1 MALDALFSPRAVAVI
16 GASNRELT
24 IGYRI
29 IENLLD
35 FGYSGPIYPVNP
47 KGGEIRG
54 LKAYPSILDTPDP
67 VDVAHI
73 VIRNKYVPACIE
85 DCAKKGVKAVIV
97 NTAGFREIG
106 DEGAALEE
114 QLVEIAGKTGIR
126 VFGPNC
132 QGVINT
138 DPAVRAYCNF
148 TFTRPTPG
156 HISIVA
162 QSGGVGEVIHQRITE
177 LGVGVRQYASNGNA
191 CDVSIPEIIQ
201 HYGDD
206 EQTKVIVVHIES
218 LPDPRA
224 FLEAA
229 MQVAR
234 RKPILGMKVGR
245 TAEGAKA
252 VSSHTGGL
260 VKQDTAIELIFEKA
274 GIVAF
279 RNTEEMCQSAI
290 GFASQPVPAGNRVG
304 MIANTG
310 GPAIIATDELIEHDM
325 VMPPLSPPTESTL
338 REKLLP
344 EASINNPVDVLA
356 TAGPEHFAA
365 AMNALLDDD
374 GIDAIFL
381 NFVTPFFVD
390 TLGVA
395 REIADANRRSNK
407 PIVATVMTEKKGW
420 AETLKVIRDGG
431 VPTYDMPETGARV
444 LAAMGRYAAF
454 LKRPAEAPI
463 SFSDVDAG
471 RARTIIEAALAR
483 RDSRE
488 SNRCEKGFSHQRSL
502 AADEAW
508 DLLACYGI
516 PAAGYRSVGS
526 VDECLAA
533 ADEIGYPVVLKV
545 DAETVI
551 HKSDSGGV
559 VLDIRDRDALR
570 EQAEQMAARFAEAS
584 PRFLVQQQMTG
595 SAGVSPAAR
604 EVIVGAKAVEGLG
617 HIVMFGLGGIYVE
630 VLKDVSFKLTPVTGR
645 EAREMIDSLQARQ
658 LLTGVRGQTGVDVAA
673 LTEIIQRV
681 SQMLVDNPEIGEL
694 DINPVFAFPQGAQ
707 AADVRVML

>member
-1 MALDALFSPRAVAVI
+1 MGLEALFSPRAVAVV

-35 FGYSGPIYPVNP
+35 FGYTGPIYPVNP

-54 LKAYPSILDTPDP
+54 LKAYPSILDTPGP

-73 VIRNKYVPACIE
+73 VIKNTYVLPCIE
-85 DCAKKGVKAVIV
+85 ECAEKGIKAAIV

-106 DEGAALEE
+106 DEGVVLEE
-114 QLVEIAGKTGIR
+114 QLVAVAKKTGIR

-132 QGVINT
+132 QGIINT

-191 CDVSIPEIIQ
+191 CDVSIPEIIE
-201 HYGDD
+201 HYGRD
-206 EQTKVIVVHIES
+206 EQAKVIVVHIES

-224 FLEAA
+224 FLETATE
-229 MQVAR
+229 VAR
-234 RKPILGMKVGR
+234 RKPILAMKVGR

-260 VKQDTAIELIFEKA
+260 MKQDTAIEHVFEKA

-279 RNTEEMCQSAI
+279 RNIEELCQAAI

-310 GPAIIATDELIEHDM
+310 GPAIIATDELVEGGM
-325 VMPPLSPPTESTL
+325 VMPPLSKKTATFL
-338 REKLLP
+338 REKLYP
-344 EASINNPVDVLA
+344 EASINNPVDILA

-365 AMNALLDDD
+365 ALNALIDDE

-390 TLGVA
+390 TEGVA
-395 REIADANRRSNK
+395 REIAAANGRSRK

-420 AETLKVIRDGG
+420 AETLKIIRDSG
-431 VPTYDMPETGARV
+431 VPTFDMPETGARALV
-444 LAAMGRYAAF
+444 SMGRYAA
-454 LKRPAEAPI
+454 LLRRPSETPASFAE
-463 SFSDVDAG
+463 VDAARG
-471 RARTIIEAALAR
+471 RAIIQTAGQAGRT
-483 RDSRE
+483 
-488 SNRCEKGFSHQRSL
+488 SL
-502 AADEAW
+502 TADEGYG
-508 DLLACYGI
+508 LLASYGI
-516 PAAGYRSVGS
+516 PIARGKSAGNVA
-526 VDECLAA
+526 ECLAA
-533 ADEIGYPVVLKV
+533 AGEIGDPVALKV
-545 DAETVI
+545 DAETVV
-551 HKSDSGGV
+551 HKTDSGGV
-559 VLDIRDRDALR
+559 VLDIGDRSALSKHA
-570 EQAEQMAARFAEAS
+570 QQMAARFADAA
-584 PRFLVQQQMTG
+584 PRFFVQEQLPEG
-595 SAGVSPAAR
+595 R
-604 EVIVGAKAVEGLG
+604 EVIVGAQAVKGLG
-617 HIVMFGLGGIYVE
+617 HVVMFGLGGIFVE
-630 VLKDVSFKLTPVTGR
+630 VLQDVTFRVTPVTKG
-645 EAREMIDSLQARQ
+645 EARDMIASLRGHK
-658 LLTGVRGQTGVDVAA
+658 LLSGVRGQAGVDLAA
-673 LTEIIQRV
+673 LEEIVQRV
-681 SQMLVDNPEIGEL
+681 SQMLVDNPEIREL
-694 DINPVFAFPQGAQ
+694 DINPIFAFAQGAR
-707 AADVRVML
+707 AADVRVLL

>member
-1 MALDALFSPRAVAVI
+1 MGLDPLFSPRAVAVV

-35 FGYSGPIYPVNP
+35 FGFRGEIYPVNP

-73 VIRNKYVPACIE
+73 VIKNTYVPACID

-106 DEGAALEE
+106 AEGAALED
-114 QLVEIAGKTGIR
+114 QLVAIARKTGVR

-132 QGVINT
+132 QGIINT
-138 DPAVRAYCNF
+138 DPNVRAYCNF
-148 TFTRPTPG
+148 TFTRPTAG

-191 CDVSIPEIIQ
+191 CDISIPEIIE
-201 HYGDD
+201 HYGID

-224 FLEAA
+224 FLEVVTD
-229 MQVAR
+229 VAR
-234 RKPILGMKVGR
+234 RKPILAMKVGR

-260 VKQDTAIELIFEKA
+260 MKQDTAIELIFEKA
-274 GIVAF
+274 GVVAF
-279 RNTEEMCQSAI
+279 RNIEELCQSAI

-310 GPAIIATDELIEHDM
+310 GPAIIATDELIENGM
-325 VMPPLSPPTESTL
+325 VMPPLSKQTEGSL

-365 AMNALLDDD
+365 AINALMDDD
-374 GIDAIFL
+374 VIDAIFL

-395 REIADANRRSNK
+395 REIAEANRRSRK
-407 PIVATVMTEKKGW
+407 PIVATVMTEKRGW
-420 AETLKVIRDGG
+420 AETLEVIRDGG

-444 LAAMGRYAAF
+444 LASMGRYAAF
-454 LKRPAEAPI
+454 LKGPVEAPA
-463 SFSDVDAG
+463 SFSDVDSA
-471 RARTIIEAALAR
+471 RARSIVQAA
-483 RDSRE
+483 SRTGK
-488 SNRCEKGFSHQRSL
+488 SLL
-502 AADEAW
+502 AANEGF
-508 DLLACYGI
+508 DLLTCYGI
-516 PAAGYRSVGS
+516 PVAAYKSAGN

-533 ADEIGYPVVLKV
+533 ADELGYPVVLKI
-545 DAETVI
+545 DAEAVV
-551 HKSDSGGV
+551 HKTESGGV
-559 VLDIRDRDALR
+559 VLDIRDRDSLR
-570 EQAEQMAARFAEAS
+570 RHADDLAARFTEHS
-584 PRFLVQQQMTG
+584 PRFLVQQQLPPG
-595 SAGVSPAAR
+595 C
-604 EVIVGAKAVEGLG
+604 EVIVGAKMEPGLG
-617 HIVMFGLGGIYVE
+617 HVVVFGLGGIYVE
-630 VLKDVSFKLTPVTGR
+630 VLKDVSFKLTPVTAR
-645 EAREMIDSLQARQ
+645 EAREMIESLQASP
-658 LLTGVRGQTGVDVAA
+658 LLTGVRGQPGVDRGV

-681 SQMLVDNPEIGEL
+681 SQMLTDNPEIREL
-694 DINPVFAFPQGAQ
+694 DVNPLLAFEQGAK
-707 AADVRVML
+707 AADVRVMM

>member
-1 MALDALFSPRAVAVI
+1 MGLDALFSPRAVAVV

-29 IENLLD
+29 IQNLLE

-54 LKAYPSILDTPDP
+54 LPAYASILETPEP

-73 VIRNKYVPACIE
+73 VIKNTYVPACIE

-106 DEGAALEE
+106 DDGAALED
-114 QLVEIAGKTGIR
+114 QLVALAAKTGIR

-132 QGVINT
+132 QGIINT

-148 TFTRPTPG
+148 TFTRPVPG

-162 QSGGVGEVIHQRITE
+162 QSGGVGEVIHQRIAE
-177 LGVGVRQYASNGNA
+177 LGVGVRKYASNGNG
-191 CDVSIPEIIQ
+191 CDVSIPEILR
-201 HYGDD
+201 HFGED

-229 MQVAR
+229 TEVAR
-234 RKPILGMKVGR
+234 VKPVLAMKVGR

-252 VSSHTGGL
+252 VSSHTGGMM
-260 VKQDTAIELIFEKA
+260 KQDTAIELVFDKA

-279 RNTEEMCQSAI
+279 RNIEELCQSAI

-310 GPAIIATDELIEHDM
+310 GPAIIATDELIESGM
-325 VMPPLSPPTESTL
+325 VMPPLSKKTEAFL
-338 REKLLP
+338 KEKLYP
-344 EASINNPVDVLA
+344 EASINNPIDVLA

-365 AMNALLDDD
+365 AISALIDDD
-374 GIDAIFL
+374 GVDSVFL

-395 REIADANRRSNK
+395 REIADANRRSTK

-420 AETLKVIRDGG
+420 AETLDVIRKAG

-444 LAAMGRYAAF
+444 LASMGRYASM
-454 LKRPAEAPI
+454 LKRPAETAV
-463 SFSDVDAG
+463 SFPEVDTDRVRSIVCGAV
-471 RARTIIEAALAR
+471 
-483 RDSRE
+483 E
-488 SNRCEKGFSHQRSL
+488 SGKPSL
-502 AADEAW
+502 SAADGF
-508 DLLACYGI
+508 DLLSCYGI
-516 PAAGYRSVGS
+516 GTAGYRSATD
-526 VDECLAA
+526 VDGCVAA
-533 ADEIGYPVVLKV
+533 ANEIGYPVVLKV
-545 DAETVI
+545 DAEAII
-551 HKSDSGGV
+551 HKTDTGGV
-559 VLDIRDRDALR
+559 ALGIDDPDSLR
-570 EQAEQMAARFAEAS
+570 EQAERMASQFANVS
-584 PRFLVQQQMTG
+584 PAFLVQEQLEEGQ
-595 SAGVSPAAR
+595 

-617 HIVMFGLGGIYVE
+617 HVVMFGLGGIYVE
-630 VLKDVSFKLTPVTGR
+630 VLKDVSFKITPVTGR
-645 EAREMIDSLQARQ
+645 EAREMISSLRAHK
-658 LLTGVRGQTGVDVAA
+658 LLMGVRGQTRADLGA
-673 LTEIIQRV
+673 LEEIIQRV
-681 SQMLVDNPEIGEL
+681 SQMLTENPEIREL
-694 DINPVFAFPQGAQ
+694 DINPIFAFEDGAR
-707 AADVRVML
+707 AADVRVLL

>member
-1 MALDALFSPRAVAVI
+1 MGLDALFSPRAVAVV

-29 IENLLD
+29 IQNLLD
-35 FGYSGPIYPVNP
+35 FGYTGPVYPVNP

-54 LKAYPSILDTPDP
+54 LKAYSSILDTPEP

-73 VIRNKYVPACIE
+73 VIKNTYVPACLE

-106 DEGAALEE
+106 APGAALED
-114 QLVEIAGKTGIR
+114 QLVTIAREKGIR

-132 QGVINT
+132 QGIINT

-177 LGVGVRQYASNGNA
+177 LGVGVRQYASNGNG

-201 HYGDD
+201 HYGQD

-229 MQVAR
+229 TQVAG
-234 RKPILGMKVGR
+234 RKPILGMLVGR

-252 VSSHTGGL
+252 VSSHTGRMMKQLTAVEL
-260 VKQDTAIELIFEKA
+260 VFEKA
-274 GIVAF
+274 GIVSF
-279 RNTEEMCQSAI
+279 RNIEDMCQSAI
-290 GFASQPVPAGNRVG
+290 GFASQPIPAGNRVG

-310 GPAIIATDELIEHDM
+310 GPAIIATDELIENGM
-325 VMPPLSPPTESTL
+325 VMPPLSPPTEAFL
-338 REKLLP
+338 REKLYP
-344 EASINNPVDVLA
+344 EASVNNPVDVLA

-365 AMNALLDDD
+365 TIDALMSDD

-395 REIADANRRSNK
+395 REIADANRRSHK

-444 LAAMGRYAAF
+444 LASMGRYAA
-454 LKRPAEAPI
+454 LRERPAEPPVA
-463 SFSDVDAG
+463 FTDVDVKRARSILDAAG
-471 RARTIIEAALAR
+471 RAA
-483 RDSRE
+483 
-488 SNRCEKGFSHQRSL
+488 KPVL
-502 AADEAW
+502 AACEGF
-508 DLLACYGI
+508 DLLTCYGI
-516 PAAGYRSVGS
+516 PIARCASAAN

-533 ADEIGYPVVLKV
+533 ADEIGYPIVLKV
-545 DAETVI
+545 DAEAVV
-551 HKSDSGGV
+551 HKTESGGV
-559 VLDIRDRDALR
+559 VLDIRDRDSLR
-570 EQAEQMAARFAEAS
+570 EHAERLATRFAEAS
-584 PRFLVQQQMTG
+584 PSFLVQEQLAEG
-595 SAGVSPAAR
+595 R
-604 EVIVGAKAVEGLG
+604 EVIIGAKAVEGLG
-617 HIVMFGLGGIYVE
+617 HVVMFGLGGIYVE
-630 VLKDVSFKLTPVTGR
+630 VLQDASFKITPVTRR
-645 EAREMIDSLQARQ
+645 EAREMIESIAAYP
-658 LLTGVRGQTGVDVAA
+658 LLTGVRGQAGADVAA
-673 LTEIIQRV
+673 LAEIIQRI
-681 SQMLVDNPEIGEL
+681 SQMLTENPEIREL
-694 DINPVFAFPQGAQ
+694 DINPVFASQDGAI
-707 AADVRVML
+707 AADVRVIL

>member
-1 MALDALFSPRAVAVI
+1 MPLDALFSPRGVAVV

-35 FGYSGPIYPVNP
+35 FGYTGPIHPVNP

-54 LKAYPSILDTPDP
+54 LTAYPSILDVPEP
-67 VDVAHI
+67 VDLAHI
-73 VIRNKYVPACIE
+73 VIKNTYVPACIE

-106 DEGAALEE
+106 EQGETLER
-114 QLVEIAGKTGIR
+114 QLVAVAKKTGIR

-148 TFTRPTPG
+148 TFTRPTAG

-191 CDVSIPEIIQ
+191 CDVSIPEIIE
-201 HYGDD
+201 HYGHDD
-206 EQTKVIVVHIES
+206 ETKVIVVHIES
-218 LPDPRA
+218 LPAPQA
-224 FLEAA
+224 FLDIVTD
-229 MQVAR
+229 VAR
-234 RKPILGMKVGR
+234 RKPVLAMKVGR

-260 VKQDTAIELIFEKA
+260 MKQDTAIELIFEKA
-274 GIVAF
+274 GVVSF
-279 RNTEEMCQSAI
+279 RNMEDLCQSAI
-290 GFASQPVPAGNRVG
+290 GFACQPAPSGNRVG

-310 GPAIIATDELIEHDM
+310 GPAIIATDELVERGM
-325 VMPPLSPPTESTL
+325 VMPPLSEQTAAAL
-338 REKLLP
+338 RDKLYP

-365 AMNALLDDD
+365 AIDALLGDDD
-374 GIDAIFL
+374 IDAIFL

-395 REIADANRRSNK
+395 REIAAANRRSSK
-407 PIVATVMTEKKGW
+407 PIIATVMTEKQGW

-431 VPTYDMPETGARV
+431 VPTYDMPETGAKV
-444 LAAMGRYAAF
+444 LASMAHYAAMQR
-454 LKRPAEAPI
+454 RPAEKPAAFP
-463 SFSDVDAG
+463 DVDGGTAKS
-471 RARTIIEAALAR
+471 IIETAITRKKTRDGAANAAR
-483 RDSRE
+483 GAKKPGDMDPAFLSAEEGYR
-488 SNRCEKGFSHQRSL
+488 
-502 AADEAW
+502 
-508 DLLACYGI
+508 LLACYGI
-516 PAAGYRSVGS
+516 PAAPCKAAIN

-545 DAETVI
+545 DAETIV
-551 HKSDSGGV
+551 HKTDAGGV
-559 VLDIRDRDALR
+559 VLDLRDGNALR
-570 EQAEQMAARFAEAS
+570 REAERMARQFADAS
-584 PRFLVQQQMTG
+584 PRFLVQKQLTDDG
-595 SAGVSPAAR
+595 I
-604 EVIVGAKAVEGLG
+604 EVIVGAKAAEGLG
-617 HIVMFGLGGIYVE
+617 HIIMFGLGGIYVE
-630 VLKDVSFKLTPVTGR
+630 VLKDVSFKLAPVTAS
-645 EAREMIDSLQARQ
+645 EAAEMIDSLQASA
-658 LLTGVRGQTGVDVAA
+658 LFRGIRGRPGVDTAA
-673 LTEIIQRV
+673 LAEIIQRV
-681 SQMLVDNPEIGEL
+681 SQMLADNPAIREL
-694 DINPVFAFPQGAQ
+694 DINPIFAFPSGAK
-707 AADVRVML
+707 AADVRVMV